1 MRSLLTLALALGLCG
16 LAGALDD
23 KKAEEKKDEKPSVA
37 DQIKA
42 IEKEFQDTANDLGK
56 QFQAAKTDEEKTA
69 LREKFFALQPKVA
82 EKALAVAEAN
92 LKDPAAIDA
101 ALLALKMGGTSPVG
115 TKAGDL
121 IGTHF
126 ADSPKLKPM
135 IPSLGRTPGGQK
147 LLKVISE
154 KATDKDVKGTTLY
167 YIASGMLEE
176 ADYPRGGPK
185 MPAEKQAAAFKEA
198 EALLNQVAKEY
209 GDVEIGG
216 RRGKETLAKAAEG
229 QLFFLN
235 NLTVGKVLPD
245 SACEDLDGK
254 KVKISDY
261 RGKVVVLDIWAT
273 WCGPCRAMIP
283 HERELVKNL
292 KDKPFAFISLSADD
306 EKDTLVKFIEK
317 EPMPWVHWWNGGAKG
332 GPVADY
338 KVQFFP
344 TVYVLDEKGVIRF
357 KHVREKA
364 MDEAIDV
371 LLKEIKPKG

>member
-1 MRSLLTLALALGLCG
+1 MRLLLTLALTLGLCG

-23 KKAEEKKDEKPSVA
+23 KKPEDKKPEEKKDEPKTPA
-37 DQIKA
+37 EKFA
-42 IEKEFQDTANDLGK
+42 ALRKEFETLEKD
-56 QFQAAKTDEEKTA
+56 FRAAKTNDERADLRAKFVA
-69 LREKFFALQPKVA
+69 LRPKLLDAAVALATDDAKNPALPDAAEMAFGFGLSGAGADKVA
-82 EKALAVAEAN
+82 AALAEHH
-92 LKDPAAIDA
+92 
-101 ALLALKMGGTSPVG
+101 G
-115 TKAGDL
+115 
-121 IGTHF
+121 
-126 ADSPKLKPM
+126 DSPKLKALL
-135 IPSLGRTPGGQK
+135 PSLGGSEAGRN
-147 LLKVISE
+147 LLKVLPE
-154 KATDKDVKGTTLY
+154 KSKNKDVQGAALY
-167 YIASGMLEE
+167 YLGAGILEE
-176 ADYPRGGPK
+176 GDSAKPGD
-185 MPAEKQAAAFKEA
+185 KQVAAFKEA
-198 EALLNQVAKEY
+198 EGLLRRAAKEF

-216 RRGKETLAKAAEG
+216 RRGDREPLAKAVEA

>member
-16 LAGALDD
+16 LAFALDD
-23 KKAEEKKDEKPSVA
+23 KKTDEKPSVA

-42 IEKEFQDTANDLGK
+42 LEKEFQDTADDLGK
-56 QFQAAKTDEEKTA
+56 QFQAATTDEEKTA

-82 EKALAVAEAN
+82 EKALAIAEAN
-92 LKDPAAIDA
+92 LKDPAAVDA
-101 ALLALKMGGTSPVG
+101 ALLALKMGGQSPVAA
-115 TKAGDL
+115 KAADL
-121 IGTHF
+121 IGANF
-126 ADSPKLKPM
+126 ADSAKLKPVL
-135 IPSLGRTPGGQK
+135 PTLGRSASGQK
-147 LLKVISE
+147 LLKVIHE
-154 KATDKDVKGTTLY
+154 KATDKDLKGTTLY

-176 ADYPRGGPK
+176 ADYPRGGPPV
-185 MPAEKQAAAFKEA
+185 PADKQAAAFKEA
-198 EALLNQVAKEY
+198 ETLLNQVAKEY
-209 GDVEIGG
+209 GDVEISG
-216 RRGKETLAKAAEG
+216 RGKKEPLAKAVET

-332 GPVADY
+332 GPVSDY

-344 TVYVLDEKGVIRF
+344 TVYVLDEKGVIRY

-371 LLKEIKPKG
+371 LLKEVKPKG